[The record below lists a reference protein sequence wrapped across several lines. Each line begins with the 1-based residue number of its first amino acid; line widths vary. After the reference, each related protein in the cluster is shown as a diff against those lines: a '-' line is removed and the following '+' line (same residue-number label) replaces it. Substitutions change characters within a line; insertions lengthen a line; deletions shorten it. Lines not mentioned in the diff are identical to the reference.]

1 MTVEIFQGQIPK
13 LASLNDVNVTSQYI
27 TCVQRRETWEPHL
40 DTEGLLSRCQQAIF
54 GSRQICSLI
63 NQIFSIFPGNKHIAL
78 EQIISLAQQC
88 KKEWKRKVFFNYTF
102 WKQGVGG
109 FPNPIKYPLYSTTN
123 DWIRARV
130 SL

>member
-1 MTVEIFQGQIPK
+1 MTVEFFQGQIPK

-88 KKEWKRKVFFNYTF
+88 KKEWKRKEKSFSITPSENRE
-102 WKQGVGG
+102 WGVS
-109 FPNPIKYPLYSTTN
+109 PIL
-123 DWIRARV
+123 
-130 SL
+130 